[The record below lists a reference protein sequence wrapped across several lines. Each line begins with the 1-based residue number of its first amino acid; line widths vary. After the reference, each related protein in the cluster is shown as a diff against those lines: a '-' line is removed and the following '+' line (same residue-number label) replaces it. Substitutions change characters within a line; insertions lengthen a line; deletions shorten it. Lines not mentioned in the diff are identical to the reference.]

1 MSAQT
6 QAFVSAQALE
16 YARGRASSAAGAAAA
31 GSTPVQFY
39 GSYGQPLARTEQYPQ
54 RQSAAPQSA
63 NAPTSYTLPS
73 PTSQYPPSSQ
83 YPPGYPPPDSHFA
96 HPDSIPTNRR
106 RRNEEP
112 HTPTIA
118 PPNPA
123 HAAFLTRR
131 DTDHSYTSSEQ
142 VSYTSSTG
150 MSPASSTT
158 SHAFHPSYYS
168 SQLPPVRRA
177 SPYSAPYSSEN
188 QHISHLSHSSSE
200 DSSPTGQAYYGNG
213 HPHHMAHLISKH
225 STASSVGSS
234 VPTSTTTDNR
244 TPPTPHTPMMSTE
257 HESKPINP
265 MSIAGLVDMGP
276 TRSAAD
282 NDMVSALNHPRKL

>member
-16 YARGRASSAAGAAAA
+16 YACGKAAAA
-31 GSTPVQFY
+31 DNSAAPVQFY
-39 GSYGQPLARTEQYPQ
+39 GSYGQPLPRSEQHAH
-54 RQSAAPQSA
+54 RQSVASRTA
-63 NAPTSYTLPS
+63 NAPTSFTLPS
-73 PTSQYPPSSQ
+73 PTSQYPQGSQ

-96 HPDSIPTNRR
+96 HPDSIPSNRR
-106 RRNEEP
+106 RRNDEP
-112 HTPTIA
+112 HTSTIA

-142 VSYTSSTG
+142 VSYTSNTG
-150 MSPASSTT
+150 ISPASSTT
-158 SHAFHPSYYS
+158 SHAFHPSYYT
-168 SQLPPVRRA
+168 SQFPPVRRA
-177 SPYSAPYSSEN
+177 SPYSAPYPTEH
-188 QHISHLSHSSSE
+188 QHVSNLSHSSSE
-200 DSSPTGQAYYGNG
+200 GSSPNGQAHYGNG

-244 TPPTPHTPMMSTE
+244 TPPTPHTPMMSSE
-257 HESKPINP
+257 HDSKPINP
-265 MSIAGLVDMGP
+265 MSIAGLVDLGP
-276 TRSAAD
+276 VRSAAD